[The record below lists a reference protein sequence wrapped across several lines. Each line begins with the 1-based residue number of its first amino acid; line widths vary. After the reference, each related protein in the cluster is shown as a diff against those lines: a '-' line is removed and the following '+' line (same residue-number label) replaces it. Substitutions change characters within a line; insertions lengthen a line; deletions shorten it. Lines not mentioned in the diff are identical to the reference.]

1 MAKAIAGIAPAEAEV
16 RMGSYR
22 AVLQLTPTVRWQRR
36 ILDSRFLP
44 ESLPGVGAH
53 KVATDQWGNVTL
65 EVTLTRADRQ
75 AVLNDLLSL
84 AQQLGYSLINGEI
97 SDLVGFGI
105 QGAVVAGLGGGAAGA
120 TSNSV
125 LAALISSAVW
135 ALAGWIVG
143 SSLRRVEAVYEVRP
157 TPLGQW
163 TLTPRA
169 QQGGS
174 LDPGGAWG

>member
-1 MAKAIAGIAPAEAEV
+1 
-16 RMGSYR
+16 MGSYR
-22 AVLQLTPTVRWQRR
+22 AVLHLTPTVRWQRR
-36 ILDSRFLP
+36 ILDSHSLL
-44 ESLPGVGAH
+44 ESLAGVGAH
-53 KVATDQWGNVTL
+53 KVAMDQWGNVTL
-65 EVTLTRADRQ
+65 DVTLTQADCQ

-84 AQQLGYSLINGEI
+84 AQQFGYSFINGEI
-97 SDLVGFGI
+97 SDLVGFGV

-125 LAALISSAVW
+125 VAALNSAAVG
-135 ALAGWIVG
+135 ALAGWIIG
-143 SSLRRVEAVYEVRP
+143 SSFRRVEVVYEVRP

-174 LDPGGAWG
+174 VDPGGAWG